1 MTKVEEIEKAIEK
14 LFPKDLKRILAWLSE
29 KGWDEWDHEIKMD
42 SDAGKL
48 GFLVQE
54 AHRAL

>member
-1 MTKVEEIEKAIEK
+1 MKKVEEIKKSIEEF
-14 LFPKDLKRILAWLSE
+14 LPKDLKRILAWLSE

-48 GFLVQE
+48 CFLVQE
-54 AHRAL
+54 AHRAP